1 MVSTNKPFSFI
12 YLKEVFLLRVFFE
25 CHEELSGVRLFRVD
39 EVAEALEDEDRR
51 QLIVR
56 RVLAD
61 RVHAH
66 RHEVPR
72 LLLSPRRHI
81 LKQLQKL
88 LLGLVNKLRALHN
101 QSPGISEYGAAVTH
115 QTKITTVQVETK
127 LLTYQYT
134 SIKLLTKIHY

>member
-39 EVAEALEDEDRR
+39 EVTEALEDEDRR

-72 LLLSPRRHI
+72 LLLSARRHI

-101 QSPGISEYGAAVTH
+101 QSPGRSEYIAVTH
-115 QTKITTVQVETK
+115 IKRK
-127 LLTYQYT
+127 LQRF
-134 SIKLLTKIHY
+134 K

>member
-39 EVAEALEDEDRR
+39 EVAEPLEDEDRR

-72 LLLSPRRHI
+72 LLLSARRHI

-101 QSPGISEYGAAVTH
+101 QSPGRSEYIAVTH
-115 QTKITTVQVETK
+115 IKRK
-127 LLTYQYT
+127 LQRF
-134 SIKLLTKIHY
+134 K